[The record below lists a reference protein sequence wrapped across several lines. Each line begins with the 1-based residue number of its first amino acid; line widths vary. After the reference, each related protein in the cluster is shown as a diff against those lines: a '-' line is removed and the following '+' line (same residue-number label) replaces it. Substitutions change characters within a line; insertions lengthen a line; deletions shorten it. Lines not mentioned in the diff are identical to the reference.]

1 MTPIMTM
8 KPGVPIRRKRTV
20 DISIDERPKRKTHII
35 ANFRARKKF
44 IDQIENIIRGSME
57 YKECVEFIKKKMNRS
72 MCYVNPAI
80 QSANGKKYTI
90 ELHHEPFTLFD
101 LVDVEIAR
109 REMEG
114 EPLDKFDIARSVM
127 ELHYLGLV
135 GLIPLSKTQHELV
148 HKGKVFIPLQHVYED
163 FYGYYTKFADV
174 IESEACTHIKNKIDA
189 KIQLSLKC
197 GDIQTNVEPEFTYV
211 NVGGFD
217 FPCVPDEWQRAVNLS
232 TELLAEEEAA
242 KEKAEKKAAK
252 EAKKK

>member
-101 LVDVEIAR
+101 LVDVEIER

-114 EPLDKFDIARSVM
+114 
-127 ELHYLGLV
+127 
-135 GLIPLSKTQHELV
+135 
-148 HKGKVFIPLQHVYED
+148 
-163 FYGYYTKFADV
+163 
-174 IESEACTHIKNKIDA
+174 
-189 KIQLSLKC
+189 
-197 GDIQTNVEPEFTYV
+197 
-211 NVGGFD
+211 
-217 FPCVPDEWQRAVNLS
+217 
-232 TELLAEEEAA
+232 
-242 KEKAEKKAAK
+242 
-252 EAKKK
+252 